1 MSMQKRKS
9 PIDWPPEQ
17 ERKIEYIEREDK
29 ELDFIIPLEDSRE
42 KDEHTI

>member
-1 MSMQKRKS
+1 MSIQKRKS

-17 ERKIEYIEREDK
+17 KRTIEYIERDDK

-42 KDEHTI
+42 KDEYTI